1 MRMSTRRSRPNVVVA
16 DPIEEFRKSEKG
28 QTPEMEAHLPI
39 PTKVFLDHL
48 SHMGTN
54 ENQLLVAEFATIPM
68 SPDYQREVAETS
80 YNMEKNRYDNILPY
94 DDTRVKLPMVK
105 WQDSTDYI
113 NGSHLDVSWCTCSC
127 NIHMYM
133 FTMYNCTCSVLF
145 HVHVHVLYMYLCT
158 DHINGSHLDLS
169 WCTCSVHVHN
179 VLYL

>member
-113 NGSHLDVSWCTCSC
+113 NGSHLDVSWCTCSQ
-127 NIHMYM
+127 
-133 FTMYNCTCSVLF
+133 CTCSVL
-145 HVHVHVLYMYLCT
+145 VHVHVCT
-158 DHINGSHLDLS
+158 
-169 WCTCSVHVHN
+169 VHVH
-179 VLYL
+179 VFVHRLHQRQPLGRELVYMYM